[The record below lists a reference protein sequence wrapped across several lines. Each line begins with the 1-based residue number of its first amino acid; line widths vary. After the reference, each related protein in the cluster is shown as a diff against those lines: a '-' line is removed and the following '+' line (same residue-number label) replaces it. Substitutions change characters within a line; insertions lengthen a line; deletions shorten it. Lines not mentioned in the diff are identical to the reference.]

1 MDPEL
6 AADIDR
12 IVLGHDKILGIHDLV
27 YHDYGPGR
35 AMMSFHAEV
44 PADENLLEIHD
55 IIDHIERELKAR
67 HGIDTVIHM
76 DPVVCDAR
84 TTKLRSQVE
93 QVVHDLDPALSIHD
107 FRMTPG
113 PIHTNLIFD
122 IEVPYG
128 FRLTDRQVSTEV
140 GWQLKKLSPRYY
152 PVIQIDHPYIKSP
165 DPEQTRAIWRGRG

>member
-1 MDPEL
+1 MTTST
-6 AADIDR
+6 R
-12 IVLGHDKILGIHDLV
+12 ST
-27 YHDYGPGR
+27 
-35 AMMSFHAEV
+35 SFHAEV

-140 GWQLKKLSPRYY
+140 AWQLKKLSPRYY

-165 DPEQTRAIWRGRG
+165 DPEQPRAIWRGRD

>member
-1 MDPEL
+1 
-6 AADIDR
+6 
-12 IVLGHDKILGIHDLV
+12 
-27 YHDYGPGR
+27 
-35 AMMSFHAEV
+35 MMSFHAEV

-84 TTKLRSQVE
+84 TAKLRSQVE

-140 GWQLKKLSPRYY
+140 AWQLKKLSPRYY

-165 DPEQTRAIWRGRG
+165 DPEQPRAIWRGRD

>member
-1 MDPEL
+1 M
-6 AADIDR
+6 
-12 IVLGHDKILGIHDLV
+12 
-27 YHDYGPGR
+27 
-35 AMMSFHAEV
+35 
-44 PADENLLEIHD
+44 
-55 IIDHIERELKAR
+55 
-67 HGIDTVIHM
+67 IHM
-76 DPVVCDAR
+76 DPVVCDER
-84 TTKLRSQVE
+84 TAKLRLQVE